1 MTDRPIL
8 TNDLI
13 MSAIIGLRTANLP
26 KAQTEEIYEILWK
39 AWYKAYNSEQ
49 AQLEKAVDTTPAL

>member
-1 MTDRPIL
+1 MKL

-26 KAQTEEIYEILWK
+26 EAQTEEIREILWK
-39 AWYKAYNSEQ
+39 AWYKAYKTEQ
-49 AQLEKAVDTTPAL
+49 AQLEKDVDTTPAL